1 MRFVDPADWLLIYR
15 LIYLLSHGFPYTF
28 RALIKVVESSTLLKL
43 KYDCPMARQNATS
56 PRWLN
61 AAEMKAWRRYIVASR
76 RLLEALDLDL
86 VQHELS
92 MADYEILAQLSD
104 APERRMR
111 MSELAD
117 VAMLSRSRLSHR
129 MKVMEKAGWVKREA
143 CPIDKRGYFA
153 VMTAKGWKAIVAAA
167 PDHVESV
174 RARFV
179 DHLSKGDQAALAEI
193 FERVSESLRKDLKDK

>member
-1 MRFVDPADWLLIYR
+1 MARN
-15 LIYLLSHGFPYTF
+15 S
-28 RALIKVVESSTLLKL
+28 SST
-43 KYDCPMARQNATS
+43 

-61 AAEMKAWRRYIVASR
+61 ATEMKAWRGYIIASR

-86 VQHELS
+86 DAHELS

-104 APERRMR
+104 APDRAMR

-129 MKVMEKAGWVKREA
+129 MKVMEKAGWVKREPCA
-143 CPIDKRGYFA
+143 DDKRGYFA
-153 VMTAKGWKAIVAAA
+153 VMTPKGWKAIVAAA

-174 RARFV
+174 RSRFV
-179 DHLSKGDQAALAEI
+179 DHLTKSDQVVIAEI
-193 FERVSESLRKDLKDK
+193 FERVSKSLRENSPD